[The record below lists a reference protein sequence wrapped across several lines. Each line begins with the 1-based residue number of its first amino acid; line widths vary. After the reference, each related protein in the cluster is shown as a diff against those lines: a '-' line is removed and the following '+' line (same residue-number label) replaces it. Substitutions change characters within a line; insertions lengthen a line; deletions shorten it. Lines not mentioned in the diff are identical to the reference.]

1 MSKYNLVDIAEGM
14 GYKEY
19 EDAKEADRLEAHPES
34 AKIKAAQ
41 AMMAKEKA
49 GIKEDEEYSN
59 HRDRLRK
66 TMRLVFDIVR
76 KYDLD
81 AEDVMD
87 ELGEEFNVPFEF
99 GRAGGIEEN
108 IIKEEEGFVEVSKD
122 EIKMHLDQYRD
133 GNIDGDD
140 LANAVEEIVFS
151 RMDESFDSLAKK
163 LDKQKGIDKEEAGKI
178 AGSIAAKKMA
188 GAGKGP
194 TAKQKKRMSEADA
207 IPTSAGEMKRGDDGK
222 MYNVIASNAERKM
235 AMRSVIDILRD
246 ELSVSQDDAFDYIKT
261 HRDDLFDGT
270 VDAFDRDDVVDDYKN
285 YESVNEASDT
295 FNIDKVASP
304 DAKAHDYGD
313 EIKGISDE
321 DDTEEKYAHQTVLPL
336 EEEGKVDFIRS
347 LKVDGNGTKME
358 IKSYLESLKRSGDK
372 FDSVDDYVED
382 FKNYVED
389 KSLREHFGRFM
400 KDYQ

>member
-1 MSKYNLVDIAEGM
+1 MSKYNLLDIHEGM

-19 EDAKEADRLEAHPES
+19 EDAKEADRLEAHPEKDTIK
-34 AKIKAAQ
+34 KIK
-41 AMMAKEKA
+41 AMMAKEKSVKEGEAVDLAIEASQEKA

-163 LDKQKGIDKEEAGKI
+163 LDKQKGITKKEAGKI
-178 AGSIAAKKMA
+178 AGSIAAKKMK

-194 TAKQKKRMSEADA
+194 TAKQKKRMNEGEVPMELLKAIQKYANEDNGMGFQDA
-207 IPTSAGEMKRGDDGK
+207 LKNIKTALYKVNRETRGFSDMEQEEIPMFKGTRDALDDISIREDDGK
-222 MYNVIASNAERKM
+222 KKM
-235 AMRSVIDILRD
+235 DEGVVKSVMQALRD
-246 ELSVSQDDAFDYIKT
+246 
-261 HRDDLFDGT
+261 
-270 VDAFDRDDVVDDYKN
+270 
-285 YESVNEASDT
+285 
-295 FNIDKVASP
+295 
-304 DAKAHDYGD
+304 DAKATND
-313 EIKGISDE
+313 EIKAYMTSLMKAGDE
-321 DDTEEKYAHQTVLPL
+321 FD
-336 EEEGKVDFIRS
+336 
-347 LKVDGNGTKME
+347 E
-358 IKSYLESLKRSGDK
+358 I
-372 FDSVDDYVED
+372 DDYVED
-382 FKNYVED
+382 FKNYIAD
-389 KSLREHFGRFM
+389 KSLQEHFSRFM
-400 KDYQ
+400 

>member
-1 MSKYNLVDIAEGM
+1 MSKYNLLDIHEGM

-19 EDAKEADRLEAHPES
+19 EDAKEADRLEAHPEKDTIK
-34 AKIKAAQ
+34 KIK
-41 AMMAKEKA
+41 AMMAKEKSVKEGEAVDLAIESSQEKA

-163 LDKQKGIDKEEAGKI
+163 LDKQKGITKKEAGKI
-178 AGSIAAKKMA
+178 AGSIAAKKMK

-194 TAKQKKRMSEADA
+194 TAKQKKRVAEADA
-207 IPTSAGEMKRGDDGK
+207 IPTSAGEMERGDDGK
-222 MYNVIASNAERKM
+222 MYNVIASNHDRKM
-235 AMRSVIDILRD
+235 AMKNIIDVLAKDGI
-246 ELSVSQDDAFDYIKT
+246 STDDAFAFIKT
-261 HRDDLFDGT
+261 HR
-270 VDAFDRDDVVDDYKN
+270 
-285 YESVNEASDT
+285 
-295 FNIDKVASP
+295 
-304 DAKAHDYGD
+304 
-313 EIKGISDE
+313 E
-321 DDTEEKYAHQTVLPL
+321 DI
-336 EEEGKVDFIRS
+336 F
-347 LKVDGNGTKME
+347 
-358 IKSYLESLKRSGDK
+358 SGDI
-372 FDSVDDYVED
+372 DAYDEEDIRMNWGEYVSINSED
-382 FKNYVED
+382 FGD
-389 KSLREHFGRFM
+389 LRESFQRFL
-400 KDYQ
+400 

>member
-1 MSKYNLVDIAEGM
+1 MSKYNLLDIHEGM

-19 EDAKEADRLEAHPES
+19 EDAKEADRLEAHPEKDTIK
-34 AKIKAAQ
+34 KIK
-41 AMMAKEKA
+41 AMMAKEKSVKEGEAVDLAIEASQEKA

-178 AGSIAAKKMA
+178 AGSIAAKKMK

-194 TAKQKKRMSEADA
+194 TAKQKKRVAEADA
-207 IPTSAGEMKRGDDGK
+207 IPTSAGEMERGDDGK
-222 MYNVIASNAERKM
+222 MYNVIASNHDRKM
-235 AMRSVIDILRD
+235 AMKNIIDVLAKDGI
-246 ELSVSQDDAFDYIKT
+246 STDDAFAFIKT
-261 HRDDLFDGT
+261 HR
-270 VDAFDRDDVVDDYKN
+270 
-285 YESVNEASDT
+285 
-295 FNIDKVASP
+295 
-304 DAKAHDYGD
+304 
-313 EIKGISDE
+313 E
-321 DDTEEKYAHQTVLPL
+321 DI
-336 EEEGKVDFIRS
+336 F
-347 LKVDGNGTKME
+347 
-358 IKSYLESLKRSGDK
+358 SGDI
-372 FDSVDDYVED
+372 DAYDEEDIRMNWGEYVSINSED
-382 FKNYVED
+382 FGD
-389 KSLREHFGRFM
+389 LRESFQRFL
-400 KDYQ
+400 

>member
-1 MSKYNLVDIAEGM
+1 MSKYNLLDIHEGM
-14 GYKEY
+14 GYKDY
-19 EDAKEADRLEAHPES
+19 ERAQEEERLEKHPDKEMIK
-34 AKIKAAQ
+34 KIK
-41 AMMAKEKA
+41 AMMAKEKSVKEGDAVDLAIEASQEKA
-49 GIKEDEEYSN
+49 GINEDEDEEYSN
-59 HRDRLRK
+59 HRDKLRK

-285 YESVNEASDT
+285 YESVNESDS
-295 FNIDKVASP
+295 N
-304 DAKAHDYGD
+304 
-313 EIKGISDE
+313 
-321 DDTEEKYAHQTVLPL
+321 
-336 EEEGKVDFIRS
+336 
-347 LKVDGNGTKME
+347 LK
-358 IKSYLESLKRSGDK
+358 
-372 FDSVDDYVED
+372 
-382 FKNYVED
+382 
-389 KSLREHFGRFM
+389 EHFKRF
-400 KDYQ
+400 K

>member
-1 MSKYNLVDIAEGM
+1 MSKYNLTNIAEGM

-19 EDAKEADRLEAHPES
+19 EDAKEEERLDKHPDKEM
-34 AKIKAAQ
+34 IKKVK

-87 ELGEEFNVPFEF
+87 ALGEEFNVPFEF
-99 GRAGGIEEN
+99 GRAGG
-108 IIKEEEGFVEVSKD
+108 
-122 EIKMHLDQYRD
+122 
-133 GNIDGDD
+133 
-140 LANAVEEIVFS
+140 
-151 RMDESFDSLAKK
+151 MDESFDSLAKK
-163 LDKQKGIDKEEAGKI
+163 LDKQKGITKDEAGKI
-178 AGSIAAKKMA
+178 AGSIAAKKRA

-285 YESVNEASDT
+285 YESVNESDS
-295 FNIDKVASP
+295 N
-304 DAKAHDYGD
+304 
-313 EIKGISDE
+313 
-321 DDTEEKYAHQTVLPL
+321 
-336 EEEGKVDFIRS
+336 
-347 LKVDGNGTKME
+347 LK
-358 IKSYLESLKRSGDK
+358 
-372 FDSVDDYVED
+372 
-382 FKNYVED
+382 
-389 KSLREHFGRFM
+389 EHFKRF
-400 KDYQ
+400 K

>member
-1 MSKYNLVDIAEGM
+1 MSKYNLTNIAEGM

-19 EDAKEADRLEAHPES
+19 EDAKEEERLDKHPDKEM
-34 AKIKAAQ
+34 IKKVK

-108 IIKEEEGFVEVSKD
+108 IMKEEEGFVEVNQD

-178 AGSIAAKKMA
+178 AGSIAAKKMK

-194 TAKQKKRMSEADA
+194 TAKQKKRMNEGEVPMELLKAIQKYANEDNGMGFQDALKNIKTALYKVNRETRGRMSEADA

-285 YESVNEASDT
+285 YESVNESDS
-295 FNIDKVASP
+295 N
-304 DAKAHDYGD
+304 
-313 EIKGISDE
+313 
-321 DDTEEKYAHQTVLPL
+321 
-336 EEEGKVDFIRS
+336 
-347 LKVDGNGTKME
+347 LK
-358 IKSYLESLKRSGDK
+358 
-372 FDSVDDYVED
+372 
-382 FKNYVED
+382 
-389 KSLREHFGRFM
+389 EHFKRF
-400 KDYQ
+400 K

>member
-1 MSKYNLVDIAEGM
+1 MSKYNLTTIAEGM
-14 GYKEY
+14 GYKEF
-19 EDAKEADRLEAHPES
+19 EDAKEEERLDKHPDKEM
-34 AKIKAAQ
+34 IKKVK
-41 AMMAKEKA
+41 AMMAKEKSVKEGDAVDLAIEASQEKA
-49 GIKEDEEYSN
+49 GIKTE
-59 HRDRLRK
+59 
-66 TMRLVFDIVR
+66 
-76 KYDLD
+76 
-81 AEDVMD
+81 
-87 ELGEEFNVPFEF
+87 NV
-99 GRAGGIEEN
+99 
-108 IIKEEEGFVEVSKD
+108 IKEEEGFVEVSQD

-178 AGSIAAKKMA
+178 AGSIAAKKMK

-194 TAKQKKRMSEADA
+194 TAKQKKRMNEGEVPMELLKAIQKYANEDNGMGFQDALKNIKTALYKVNRETRGRMSEADA

-285 YESVNEASDT
+285 YESVNESDA
-295 FNIDKVASP
+295 N
-304 DAKAHDYGD
+304 
-313 EIKGISDE
+313 
-321 DDTEEKYAHQTVLPL
+321 
-336 EEEGKVDFIRS
+336 
-347 LKVDGNGTKME
+347 
-358 IKSYLESLKRSGDK
+358 
-372 FDSVDDYVED
+372 
-382 FKNYVED
+382 
-389 KSLREHFGRFM
+389 LREHFGRFL